1 MINNFILILTC
12 ITLTF
17 FLYFKLF
24 EVSKILNI
32 YDLPDKNRKLHSKKT
47 PVIAGLLNLIPIILL
62 SAFYNE
68 YYFLV
73 FLFFFTLIGIIDDKY
88 SISPNSRLIYL
99 SLSVLFFCIFE
110 TKILITETTFVS
122 INKTIEYKILSI
134 PITILC
140 ILLLTNALNMIDG
153 INGLCATYKISSL
166 IIIFFYLNISEKNGI
181 ILETYSD
188 DVLFLK
194 TLITVYISILLIFL
208 FFNMKG
214 DIFLGDSGVY
224 LSSSIFS
231 YLLINIYKISP
242 IFNPEIIFLILFLP
256 GIDMLRVFIKR
267 IYNKKNPFKG
277 DREHLHHF
285 LLKKFNIIQ
294 IIFLYLFVQILSVA
308 SFYFALNF
316 FIILFICLSIYISL
330 LIKFK
335 KNEKK

>member
-1 MINNFILILTC
+1 
-12 ITLTF
+12 
-17 FLYFKLF
+17 
-24 EVSKILNI
+24 
-32 YDLPDKNRKLHSKKT
+32 
-47 PVIAGLLNLIPIILL
+47 
-62 SAFYNE
+62 
-68 YYFLV
+68 
-73 FLFFFTLIGIIDDKY
+73 
-88 SISPNSRLIYL
+88 
-99 SLSVLFFCIFE
+99 
-110 TKILITETTFVS
+110 
-122 INKTIEYKILSI
+122 
-134 PITILC
+134 
-140 ILLLTNALNMIDG
+140 MIDG

-267 IYNKKNPFKG
+267 IYNKKI
-277 DREHLHHF
+277 
-285 LLKKFNIIQ
+285 LLKVIENIY
-294 IIFLYLFVQILSVA
+294 IIFF
-308 SFYFALNF
+308 
-316 FIILFICLSIYISL
+316 
-330 LIKFK
+330 
-335 KNEKK
+335 

>member
-153 INGLCATYKISSL
+153 INECA
-166 IIIFFYLNISEKNGI
+166 
-181 ILETYSD
+181 
-188 DVLFLK
+188 
-194 TLITVYISILLIFL
+194 
-208 FFNMKG
+208 
-214 DIFLGDSGVY
+214 
-224 LSSSIFS
+224 
-231 YLLINIYKISP
+231 
-242 IFNPEIIFLILFLP
+242 
-256 GIDMLRVFIKR
+256 
-267 IYNKKNPFKG
+267 
-277 DREHLHHF
+277 H
-285 LLKKFNIIQ
+285 
-294 IIFLYLFVQILSVA
+294 
-308 SFYFALNF
+308 
-316 FIILFICLSIYISL
+316 
-330 LIKFK
+330 IKFHR
-335 KNEKK
+335 